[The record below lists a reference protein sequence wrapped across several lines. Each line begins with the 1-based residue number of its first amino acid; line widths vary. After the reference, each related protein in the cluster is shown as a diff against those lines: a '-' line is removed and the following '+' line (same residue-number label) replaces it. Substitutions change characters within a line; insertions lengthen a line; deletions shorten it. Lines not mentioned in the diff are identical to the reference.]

1 MTHYGDVAY
10 RVITMSASPEARRLL
25 VVEDD
30 PFTGALLSGVLR
42 NHGFEVRV
50 EVSAA
55 DARDAIKVFDADAA
69 LIDIQLGDGPSGIAL
84 SNLFHTVYP
93 YCALA
98 ILTRFPDPHAAGLVE
113 EDLPPGCG
121 FLRKDMIADS
131 EYLLKALEEI
141 LTDHGSDYRDDLTS
155 TSPFEKLT
163 DAQLDVLKLV
173 AAGLTNAAIA
183 NKRNTSESAVEQIFT
198 AIKKALD
205 IKNDAD
211 LNTRTEM
218 VRRYIKVAGIPER
231 L

>member
-1 MTHYGDVAY
+1 
-10 RVITMSASPEARRLL
+10 
-25 VVEDD
+25 
-30 PFTGALLSGVLR
+30 
-42 NHGFEVRV
+42 
-50 EVSAA
+50 
-55 DARDAIKVFDADAA
+55 
-69 LIDIQLGDGPSGIAL
+69 
-84 SNLFHTVYP
+84 
-93 YCALA
+93 
-98 ILTRFPDPHAAGLVE
+98 
-113 EDLPPGCG
+113 
-121 FLRKDMIADS
+121 MIADS